1 MNRPA
6 ATLLAL
12 AVLAGAARADEK
24 KFAHSYEAKTLPEG
38 SMEVEQWLTL
48 RHAQIEGT
56 LQVLQMRTELE
67 YGLKD
72 RLTTSLYLNYE
83 YEIVR
88 GVPGLEDET
97 EAEFEGVS
105 SEWKYK

>member
-1 MNRPA
+1 MRGPL
-6 ATLLAL
+6 ATMLAL
-12 AVLAGAARADEK
+12 AVLAAAARADEK

-38 SMEVEQWLTL
+38 AMEVEQWLTL

-56 LQVLQMRTELE
+56 LETLQMRTEIE

-83 YEIVR
+83 YEIVKD
-88 GVPGLEDET
+88 VPGVEDET
-97 EAEFEGVS
+97 EFEFE
-105 SEWKYK
+105 